1 MNTEETLE
9 QHFPT
14 PVLLRSHTGIDELTN
29 GLLRVMET
37 ASQSEANAASSA
49 DNTTQGGYQ
58 SADGERFLDR
68 DDAAIRT
75 LKGQII
81 WPAIESY
88 LSQVLHCDPTF
99 TPVSISSWAVSLGAG
114 DWQAP
119 HFHPKEYN
127 IISGVYYV
135 WVPDAPEPEGCLEF
149 INPNLNAV
157 SIGNQPS
164 RHCTSPER
172 TGDFVPP
179 LLHALCSP
187 ASQQSDM
194 SSPLMC
200 DSTPNECDHTAVIVK
215 NLHRTG
221 YGARGLAC

>member
-1 MNTEETLE
+1 MHRSEGAAEDENPQMKTEETLE

-29 GLLRVMET
+29 GLLQVMET
-37 ASQSEANAASSA
+37 ASQNEANAASSA

-81 WPAIESY
+81 WPAVESY

-99 TPVSISSWAVSLGAG
+99 TPVSIFSWAVSLGAC

-135 WVPDAPEPEGCLEF
+135 WVPDSPEPEGCLEF

-164 RHCTSPER
+164 RHLHQPR
-172 TGDFVPP
+172 TGQVILFPPYYMHFVHPQKVDAKRHVIAFDVR
-179 LLHALCSP
+179 L
-187 ASQQSDM
+187 
-194 SSPLMC
+194 
-200 DSTPNECDHTAVIVK
+200 TPQ
-215 NLHRTG
+215 
-221 YGARGLAC
+221 